1 MRKGA
6 ILAVLASLAVQPGWA
21 SDAPLFSSD
30 DILKAALTAPLHQAY
45 GQKKQD
51 QRLYLEGSWSYRE
64 GDNTVRLPVKIRTR
78 GKSRR
83 RDCVLPPLQLNFRK
97 KELDGT
103 VLAGQDKLKLVSPCR
118 ASDKYQQYIY
128 LEFLVYRM
136 YAMFRE
142 HHFDTRLVEVGYVDS
157 EQKLDPWSSTNFL
170 IEPEKAMAA
179 RSGLKPVKTTASKR
193 SQMNLAETAFL
204 EIFQYVI
211 GNVDYST
218 LKAPAGSDC
227 CHNIKLIA
235 PKGAESGFIP
245 VPYDFDSTGIVNA
258 SYATPPAQV
267 PIKKVTERYFTGWCK
282 EDRHYQAAVDELNA
296 KRDEVFALFSDFP
309 SLEKRYR
316 KHALK
321 YLEKSYKQIND
332 EGYMKRYIV
341 GRCRGEVIKG

>member
-1 MRKGA
+1 MLRGA
-6 ILAVLASLAVQPGWA
+6 ALALSALLAAQSGAA
-21 SDAPLFSSD
+21 NEAPLFATD
-30 DILKAALTAPLHQAY
+30 DVLKAALTAPLSQAY
-45 GQKKQD
+45 AQKKQD
-51 QRLYLEGSWSYRE
+51 KRLYLEGSWSYRE
-64 GDNTVRLPVKIRTR
+64 GDDTVRLPVKIRTR

-83 RDCVLPPLQLNFRK
+83 RDCSLPPLQLNFRK

-103 VLAGQDKLKLVSPCR
+103 VMSGQDKLKLVSPCR

-128 LEFLVYRM
+128 LEYLVYRM
-136 YAMFRE
+136 YAMFKE
-142 HHFDTRLVEVGYVDS
+142 HHFDTRLVEVGYADS
-157 EQKLDPWSSTNFL
+157 ERKLDPWSSTNFL
-170 IEPEKAMAA
+170 IEPEKAMAE
-179 RSGLKPVKTTASKR
+179 RHGLKAVKVTTSKR

-235 PKGAESGFIP
+235 PKDAESGFIP

-282 EDRHYQAAVDELNA
+282 EKRHYQAAVDQLNA
-296 KRDEVFALFSDFP
+296 QREEVFALFNNFEP
-309 SLEKRYR
+309 LEKRFR

-332 EGYMKRYIV
+332 EGYMKLYIL
-341 GRCRGEVIKG
+341 GRCRGDVIKG